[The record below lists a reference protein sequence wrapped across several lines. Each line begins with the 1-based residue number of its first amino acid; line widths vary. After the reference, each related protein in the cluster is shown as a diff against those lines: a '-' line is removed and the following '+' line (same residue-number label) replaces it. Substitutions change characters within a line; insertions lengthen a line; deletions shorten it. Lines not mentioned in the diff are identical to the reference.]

1 MLRPNDNRPC
11 WVPASRR
18 WNVKHGIDRCAW
30 MCSFTFLPNLGA
42 TYNTILQPAGAILF
56 EEILPKNLKK
66 YSKSIP
72 GRKFFHGNVQYTNHR
87 YQRVPV
93 PSSTLYHVYFTIFT
107 MHNTIIPYTT
117 ARPLYFRIF
126 DKIKQKLTEWKS
138 FVSRRLKA
146 QLNKKA
152 KKKRSSSY
160 RNPFTNISINRRLLT
175 TLQYYFISQK
185 YKLKRNQQK
194 LIWKRKPGEQ
204 GIQIFVI
211 FPFPIIKS
219 LSILTKT
226 ISTAH
231 QLSSDS
237 QRYSTGL
244 KTHRVG

>member
-1 MLRPNDNRPC
+1 MEIIC
-11 WVPASRR
+11 FAPA
-18 WNVKHGIDRCAW
+18 
-30 MCSFTFLPNLGA
+30 
-42 TYNTILQPAGAILF
+42 
-56 EEILPKNLKK
+56 
-66 YSKSIP
+66 KSI
-72 GRKFFHGNVQYTNHR
+72 
-87 YQRVPV
+87 
-93 PSSTLYHVYFTIFT
+93 
-107 MHNTIIPYTT
+107 
-117 ARPLYFRIF
+117 
-126 DKIKQKLTEWKS
+126 
-138 FVSRRLKA
+138 A
-146 QLNKKA
+146 QQESK

-244 KTHRVG
+244 KTHRVGWPKCLTLAACRKEKLIFMWIILASHQISCGPIECGHIVIGWTGPGTKTELLCKRIIRSL